1 MLSKKTLFYLLPL
14 LLLSNFI
21 GYSQIIT
28 SKKEAVKKGV
38 YQKPTEVKKS
48 EIETAK
54 TVKITENTPKQKEA
68 VAVKTTKST
77 VTKPKKTVVINEKE
91 DDDIVLSPTEDY
103 LAMQLINNAMSF
115 VGVKYRGG
123 GTTIAGMDCSGMVTA
138 IFNIFDLK
146 LPRSSINMSKVGER
160 KDIKDAQKG
169 DLIFFKTRGRNVI
182 NHVGMVVEV
191 LNDEVKFIHAS
202 SSNGVIVSST
212 KEAYYR
218 KAFAQIN
225 KVLK

>member
-1 MLSKKTLFYLLPL
+1 MLSKKIVFC
-14 LLLSNFI
+14 LLSLFLANNFI
-21 GYSQIIT
+21 GHSQIIT
-28 SKKEAVKKGV
+28 SKKEAVKQGI
-38 YQKPTEVKKS
+38 YQKPAEIKKP
-48 EIETAK
+48 ETETAK
-54 TVKITENTPKQKEA
+54 TVKITETAAKPKEPIAIKI
-68 VAVKTTKST
+68 TKPA
-77 VTKPKKTVVINEKE
+77 VTKPKKTIVINENE
-91 DDDIVLSPTEDY
+91 DDDIVLSSTENY
-103 LAMQLINNAMSF
+103 LAMQMINNAMSF

-138 IFNIFDLK
+138 IFNIFDIK
-146 LPRSSINMSKVGER
+146 LPRSSIDMSKVGER
-160 KDIKDAQKG
+160 INIKDAQKG

-202 SSNGVIVSST
+202 SGNGVIVSST
-212 KEAYYR
+212 KEAYYK